1 MKKVQFGIGIVFLL
15 IAVGIFIWGSGLRVV
30 YSGALFILLGILS
43 LVRAFRKAEEKQA
56 DSTASE

>member
-30 YSGALFILLGILS
+30 YSSALFILLGILS
-43 LVRAFRKAEEKQA
+43 LVRAFRKAEEKPV
-56 DSTASE
+56 DKHSI